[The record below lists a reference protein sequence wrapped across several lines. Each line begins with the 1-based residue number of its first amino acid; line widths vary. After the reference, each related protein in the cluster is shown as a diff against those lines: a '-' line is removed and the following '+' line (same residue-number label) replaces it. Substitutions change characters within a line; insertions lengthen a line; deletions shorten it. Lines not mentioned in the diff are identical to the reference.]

1 MTTIL
6 TDEAKWRLHLLYAVQ
21 DCRELNEGMR
31 FGQLLF
37 NAISLHDKANYTS
50 EYDSDFHSRL
60 FNIYDEELLDAL
72 EGWFKF
78 QNEQVELRQKKA
90 NTST

>member
-1 MTTIL
+1 MWNAELIKL
-6 TDEAKWRLHLLYAVQ
+6 IQE
-21 DCRELNEGMR
+21 CRSMNEGMR

-60 FNIYDEELLDAL
+60 FNIYDEELVAAVK
-72 EGWFKF
+72 EWIEFCEE
-78 QNEQVELRQKKA
+78 NR
-90 NTST
+90 SS